1 VILPCNRGTAAVFEA
16 IKRGLEQGAAT
27 PAGVTLTVVQPHSP
41 FPFARSIEGS
51 RNSGGSRGKM
61 SRSQHRDGLAMSSSG
76 GAGEGDQ
83 HFGDFEMHQAVGG
96 GSASISKSRALPS
109 GAVNLNVKV
118 TPLGLGFM
126 PSKILVSRDFDCR

>member
-1 VILPCNRGTAAVFEA
+1 MILPCNRGTAAVFEA

-83 HFGDFEMHQAVGG
+83 HFGDVIVGV
-96 GSASISKSRALPS
+96 GSQLLNSSMSCVHCAQRPLPTDAMCERS
-109 GAVNLNVKV
+109 CKAGMTRVL
-118 TPLGLGFM
+118 
-126 PSKILVSRDFDCR
+126 I